1 MNMPGN
7 QYFFDDL
14 NLNIPLEYL
23 VTPVDERVDIF
34 HNFKDAYYDLFIN
47 EALKIF
53 NKYKTRCNPNN
64 KKLIFFSDK
73 CKFYN
78 EYTFGGYACDENG
91 FWSNKCIPMFCDS
104 EYVFDH
110 QEKKCVLRKRNFE
123 FVILYKILLVIVFL
137 SINFILA
144 NNIIKEFKKNKDND
158 NDSNEEE
165 LVDISENNEE
175 N

>member
-1 MNMPGN
+1 MC
-7 QYFFDDL
+7 
-14 NLNIPLEYL
+14 
-23 VTPVDERVDIF
+23 
-34 HNFKDAYYDLFIN
+34 
-47 EALKIF
+47 LK
-53 NKYKTRCNPNN
+53 
-64 KKLIFFSDK
+64 
-73 CKFYN
+73 
-78 EYTFGGYACDENG
+78 
-91 FWSNKCIPMFCDS
+91 
-104 EYVFDH
+104 
-110 QEKKCVLRKRNFE
+110 KRNFE